1 MIQLYH
7 QRILYDLEKIV
18 TVNYQI
24 KDKKFLPTK
33 QKQIIEQDK
42 FTYSP
47 LGIALEVKSKNN

>member
-1 MIQLYH
+1 M
-7 QRILYDLEKIV
+7 

-24 KDKKFLPTK
+24 KDEKILPIK

-47 LGIALEVKSKNN
+47 LGKALEVKSKNN